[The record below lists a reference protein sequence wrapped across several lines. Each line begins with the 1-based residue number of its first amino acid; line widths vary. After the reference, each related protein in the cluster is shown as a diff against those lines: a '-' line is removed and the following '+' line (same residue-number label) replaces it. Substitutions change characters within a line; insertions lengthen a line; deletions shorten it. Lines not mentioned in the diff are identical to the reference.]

1 MESEVSM
8 NEENI
13 QKVIKEFLESN
24 MPYWEQKSSEG
35 YKIRIERIF

>member
-1 MESEVSM
+1 MESEISM

-13 QKVIKEFLESN
+13 QKVIKEFLESGY
-24 MPYWEQKSSEG
+24 PYWEQKSSEG